1 MTTDT
6 EKHATRARTA
16 PADAHAVHLD
26 ASKLDVE
33 SPASVATQIPP
44 ADARPPGS
52 AVVVDAVATRKR
64 GALGR
69 LIGDA
74 HVKVAKSVRCTALLA
89 RGYVGIEA
97 AAEAQGDR
105 VWGESPL
112 DPHPSAPPGSAPR
125 A

>member
-1 MTTDT
+1 MTPDAA
-6 EKHATRARTA
+6 KGAPQARTA

-33 SPASVATQIPP
+33 SPASVASQIPP

-64 GALGR
+64 GAIGR

-74 HVKVAKSVRCTALLA
+74 QLKVAKVVRCTALLS

-97 AAEAQGDR
+97 EAEGDR

-112 DPHPSAPPGSAPR
+112 DPHPAAPPGSVPR
-125 A
+125 P